1 MASHPRHTTNIPA
14 RAQERNLRQRGLRS
28 AEVAQAALDT
38 LQQVLTLKMAAHA
51 RYPQESVLAVLLYA
65 TANAS
70 SIEDAAQNLEDAPH
84 SNTVRLTLQ
93 GITVPTTEEPLNRA
107 LLNRPLRR
115 LLKRPLEV
123 ACDLKYVPYW
133 GEPDPQEKD
142 FVWKG
147 RALRGTTRFFVYA
160 TLYVIKKGQ
169 RLTVAVRACRKSE
182 GLVGA
187 LKGLLQRFSEVGG
200 QLRCLY
206 LDRGFYSVE
215 VLRYLQEEANV
226 PFCLAA
232 PLKGKKS
239 GLGGVVRRQGPGQ
252 YAYTVRSRKHGSIAV
267 QVAVVGRYWK
277 GRWKKQGRVRYA
289 FVVHRFPFALSGL
302 FEKYRRRF
310 GIESSY
316 RINEK
321 ARART
326 TAKSA
331 AWRLLLMGLA
341 VLLQNLWVFLKWAC
355 VSLPRRGGR
364 VIKHRW
370 FTFLR
375 MLSFVRHA
383 LERVHQV
390 VEEVM
395 VS

>member
-1 MASHPRHTTNIPA
+1 LQLA
-14 RAQERNLRQRGLRS
+14 
-28 AEVAQAALDT
+28 VATLCDT
-38 LQQVLTLKMAAHA
+38 LSLQRAPQA
-51 RYPQESVLAVLLYA
+51 RYSQESVLAVLLHA
-65 TANAS
+65 AANGS
-70 SIEDAAQNLEDAPH
+70 SLEDAAQSLEDAPH
-84 SNTVRLTLQ
+84 SNTVRLTLR
-93 GITVPTTEEPLNRA
+93 GITVETLEQEINQA
-107 LLNRPLRR
+107 LLNRQLRR
-115 LLKRPLEV
+115 LLKRRLEI

-133 GEPDPQEKD
+133 GESDPKEKD

-160 TLYVIKKGQ
+160 TLYVIKNGQ
-169 RLTVAVRACRKSE
+169 RFTLAVHACRKSE

-187 LKGLLQRFSEVGG
+187 LRGLLQRFLEVGG

-215 VLRYLQEEANV
+215 VLRYLIEEVNL
-226 PFCLAA
+226 PFCMAA
-232 PLKGKKS
+232 PLKGKQA
-239 GLGGVVRRQGPGQ
+239 GLAARVEQQGPGQ
-252 YAYTVRSRKHGSIAV
+252 HAYSVRSRKHGSVAV
-267 QVAVVGRYWK
+267 QVWVVGRYWK

-316 RINEK
+316 RINER

-326 TAKSA
+326 TARSA
-331 AWRLLLMGLA
+331 ALRLLLFGLA
-341 VLLQNLWVFLKWAC
+341 ALLQNLWVFLKWAC

-364 VIKHRW
+364 VIRHRW

-375 MLSFVRHA
+375 MLSFLRHA
-383 LERVHQV
+383 IERVYQA
-390 VEEVM
+390 VEEVR